1 MRFGR
6 GFPRY
11 TGFRTSIAARK
22 APSRALLLLAVLAAG
37 TARAQL
43 PMPASTQFD
52 VTGYIEEAILDPT
65 CAADPHCGGTIK
77 VQGHVVVVPKEIVV
91 MFPANALTWQ
101 ELFAQAPLPYGLT
114 AVGGPSSGMAAA
126 DVPAPLTNY
135 LARVVGNRVVG
146 GPAGPDLYIAAL
158 LFVSQ
163 DSLAGGAGFIS
174 FIDYALGEMR
184 VGGILNDPGCAQ
196 GGTALTNPLC
206 TGARVRID
214 DPAGRYGRANSPDVR
229 FTVDADNPTIAAG
242 TGFPICLP
250 RTDPAVADDPLC
262 PQAQR
267 PVVAGV
273 FQTSIQTNDPTNPGL
288 VGVPPDATKQ
298 VPFEVGDYVTFHG
311 TVVTDNVAAPTQ
323 GPWPGF
329 VNTYVSAHT
338 IINNVA
344 IYTWPG
350 TNPAYVL
357 TDTALMGTGGL
368 TVLGATEA
376 VARTRFEG
384 MTTDP
389 SRIVHLYGIDTN
401 PTTGTTV
408 DRDWGTIGVD
418 PGPPTGAVKG
428 RWRFRPP
435 CAPSGTLPS
444 SKQCTMNSS
453 GTFLP
458 PPREMRAV
466 IQGAWT
472 PPAAGTVSPTAANGL
487 VYGQYH
493 APIFEYIFPE
503 NVPATPIVA
512 NNFNSIDFLVQGGYT
527 TAGGTLVK
535 QLNPWPDS
543 TIPIV
548 TCVVPTANAG
558 GPYFIQT
565 GGTITLAGS
574 GSGSAPLGFSWTVSS
589 GTLSNPAIANPVF
602 STSGAISP
610 VTATLSVGNGCGT
623 ATAVATIAIG
633 PSGKPTVNPIPPI
646 TVFAGA
652 AGSILL
658 SGSDPNVPA
667 QSLTFSVTQTGTP
680 ALVKLTTRATGPT
693 TATVT
698 FTAPALPVGAT
709 SSVVN
714 LSVIATN
721 TGNANSAP
729 ALTTV
734 TIKPAPDVVAIT
746 AAQYRTSRVRLD
758 LTATSTVVS
767 PNVVL
772 KLQPYL
778 TVTGATFDPTALGNT
793 FTNTGG
799 GICTLTLV
807 GAPEPPFRRRRRS
820 WSAPAWEE

>member
-1 MRFGR
+1 MRFGKEFPKGN
-6 GFPRY
+6 GFCTALLNR
-11 TGFRTSIAARK
+11 F
-22 APSRALLLLAVLAAG
+22 LLLLSVVAAG

-52 VTGYIEEAILDPT
+52 IVGYIEEATLDPACT
-65 CAADPHCGGTIK
+65 ADPHCGGTIS
-77 VQGHVVVVPKEIVV
+77 VQGHVIVVPKEMVV
-91 MFPANALTWQ
+91 MFPANALSWQ
-101 ELFAQAPLPYGLT
+101 ELFAQAPLPYGL
-114 AVGGPSSGMAAA
+114 AGALGPSSGLAAA
-126 DVPAPLTNY
+126 DVPAPLTSY
-135 LARVVGNRVVG
+135 EAHVIGNRVVG
-146 GPAGPDLYIAAL
+146 GPFAPDVYIAAL
-158 LFVSQ
+158 VFVSQ
-163 DSLAGGAGFIS
+163 HSLASGAGFVS

-184 VGGILNDPGCAQ
+184 VGGILGDPGCAQ

-206 TGARVRID
+206 TGARVRIN
-214 DPAGRYGRANSPDVR
+214 DPAGRYGRSNSPDVR
-229 FTVDADNPTIAAG
+229 FTVDAENPTIAAG
-242 TGFPICLP
+242 TGFPMCLP

-273 FQTSIQTNDPTNPGL
+273 FQTVIQTNDPTNPGL

-311 TVVTDNVAAPTQ
+311 TVVSDAAAATQ

-329 VNTYVSAHT
+329 ANTYVSAHT
-338 IINNVA
+338 IVANVA

-357 TDTALMGTGGL
+357 TDVTLIGTGGL
-368 TVLGATEA
+368 SVLGAGEA
-376 VARTRFEG
+376 AARTRFEG

-401 PTTGTTV
+401 PTTGSTS
-408 DRDWGTIGVD
+408 DRDWGTVSVD

-435 CAPSGTLPS
+435 CAPGGTLPT
-444 SKQCTMNSS
+444 SKQCTMNST

-472 PPAAGTVSPTAANGL
+472 PPAAGTLSPTAANGL

-535 QLNPWPDS
+535 QLNPWPDIA
-543 TIPIV
+543 TPV
-548 TCVVPTANAG
+548 VNCVVPTANAG

-565 GGTITLAGS
+565 GGTVTLGGS
-574 GSGSAPLGFSWTVSS
+574 ASGSAPLGFSWTVSS
-589 GTLSNPAIANPVF
+589 GTLSNPAIATPVF
-602 STSGAISP
+602 GTSGAISP
-610 VTATLSVGNGCGT
+610 VTATLAVSNGCGT
-623 ATAVATIAIG
+623 ATAGATITIG
-633 PSGKPTVNPIPPI
+633 PSGTPTVNPIPPI
-646 TVFAGA
+646 TAFAGA
-652 AGSILL
+652 AGSVLL
-658 SGSDPNVPA
+658 TGSDPNVPA

-680 ALVKLTTRATGPT
+680 ALIGITTRSTGPT

-698 FTAPALPVGAT
+698 FTAPALPVGA
-709 SSVVN
+709 
-714 LSVIATN
+714 
-721 TGNANSAP
+721 P
-729 ALTTV
+729 
-734 TIKPAPDVVAIT
+734 
-746 AAQYRTSRVRLD
+746 
-758 LTATSTVVS
+758 ST
-767 PNVVL
+767 
-772 KLQPYL
+772 
-778 TVTGATFDPTALGNT
+778 
-793 FTNTGG
+793 
-799 GICTLTLV
+799 
-807 GAPEPPFRRRRRS
+807 
-820 WSAPAWEE
+820 